1 MTENALDLFYRHSFI
16 DGHSGESTTEF
27 VRMYLVHSNALAD
40 CSESDFNSLIVNLLL
55 GLDSETKSAGFVSA
69 RVSRYCCRWILALA
83 LK

>member
-40 CSESDFNSLIVNLLL
+40 CSESDLNSADCQSVVGL
-55 GLDSETKSAGFVSA
+55 G
-69 RVSRYCCRWILALA
+69 
-83 LK
+83 